1 MVQNITETGILLYP
15 LAFIPFPLLMWAAL
29 RFGQPGASLAVILT
43 STIALVGVLL
53 PFDIARDFTINVQLI
68 NLWSFMGLVA
78 GTAHILAA
86 LSLEHASTQQLLIS
100 QQQLIR
106 DVIDNTDVQ
115 IGVKDSHGKYLIANA
130 AFAEGRGHT
139 ADSLI
144 GTYDFDLEPSLLNIY
159 AGTPPEK
166 VDENFQRDL
175 EKSRKDEAQAIEN
188 PGTVIQHVN
197 DIAGTDGSILSR
209 SIRRKAIYLKDI
221 EEYAVL
227 TVIVHDD
234 KLRTIETRLQSALE
248 GANLSIWELDIAS
261 NLFYRD
267 RRWYQMLGYE
277 EGEFSPSEDL
287 WKAVTTEAENRRVN
301 SLLKKH
307 LKGEIPFFNCEYL
320 ARKKNGDPIWFLSRG
335 RIVARDSEGKPI
347 RVMGTL
353 LDITDRKQTEN
364 ALEEAKVAA
373 ETANSAK
380 SQFLANMSHE
390 IRTPMNVVIGMTSVL
405 IDEPLEDDVREGLE
419 TIRNAGDSLLSLI
432 NDILDM
438 SKIESGKLPF
448 DFSEFALPQM
458 VSEVIEL
465 FRSKAAQKG
474 LSLHTSIDPL
484 LPTHLISDTM
494 RLRQIL
500 VNLMDN
506 AVKFTEAG
514 EVNLSV
520 TTYRGEK
527 SDAESDQ
534 PDSALSA
541 DQVQTVLHFQV
552 ADTGIG
558 IGGDLLK
565 DIFEPF
571 SQGDSSTIRR
581 YGGSGLGLAR
591 PHSKSLSSGRFKV
604 LRHGRT
610 SLWLAGF
617 GF

>member
-1 MVQNITETGILLYP
+1 M
-15 LAFIPFPLLMWAAL
+15 A
-29 RFGQPGASLAVILT
+29 
-43 STIALVGVLL
+43 GV
-53 PFDIARDFTINVQLI
+53 
-68 NLWSFMGLVA
+68 
-78 GTAHILAA
+78 
-86 LSLEHASTQQLLIS
+86 
-100 QQQLIR
+100 
-106 DVIDNTDVQ
+106 
-115 IGVKDSHGKYLIANA
+115 
-130 AFAEGRGHT
+130 
-139 ADSLI
+139 
-144 GTYDFDLEPSLLNIY
+144 
-159 AGTPPEK
+159 
-166 VDENFQRDL
+166 
-175 EKSRKDEAQAIEN
+175 
-188 PGTVIQHVN
+188 
-197 DIAGTDGSILSR
+197 DGSILFR
-209 SIRRKAIYLKDI
+209 SSGLFIRRKAIYLKDI

-227 TVIVHDD
+227 IFIVQDD

-248 GANLSIWELDIAS
+248 GGNLSIWELDIVR
-261 NLFYRD
+261 NEYHRD
-267 RRWYQMLGYE
+267 SRWYQMLGYE
-277 EGEFSPSEDL
+277 EGEFSSGEDL
-287 WKAVTTEAENRRVN
+287 WQAVTTEAECHRVN

-307 LKGEIPFFNCEYL
+307 LRGEIPFFNCEYL
-320 ARKKNGDPIWFLSRG
+320 ARKKNGESIWIMSRG
-335 RIVARDSEGKPI
+335 RVVARDSNGKPI

-373 ETANSAK
+373 ENANMAK

-448 DFSEFALPQM
+448 DFSDFALPQM

-474 LSLHTSIDPL
+474 LSLHTSIDPS
-484 LPTHLISDTM
+484 LPTHLISDSM

-534 PDSALSA
+534 PESALSA
-541 DQVQTVLHFQV
+541 DQLQTVLHFQV

-558 IGGDLLK
+558 IGGDLQK

-581 YGGSGLGLAR
+581 YGGSGLGLAISKR
-591 PHSKSLSSGRFKV
+591 IAEAFGGTMWAESRADEGAVFHFTVRVGISDTTQERDQPSTVAEAGVRFTNLSEGNPCSILLAEDNPANQCLAIQMLKNFGYSIDTVANGREAVRAAGTNRYDLIFMDVEMPEMDGLQATREIRKRLQGHQLPHIIAITAYALPSDRQRCIDAGMNDFLPKPVTPESMKNVLLSYFAKRQEV
-604 LRHGRT
+604 D
-610 SLWLAGF
+610 A
-617 GF
+617 